1 MARSV
6 LAKPRAV
13 SAPVVVALLA
23 LAGGAQADSNESLVG
38 WTAPVPPDP
47 NATSSNWVDTGHAY
61 VTHQAEALTQWMDQF
76 FGDPNYNLEQAESLL
91 RLQLVDNWTSAD
103 GHDPKPR
110 IRGKLQLPRISRRL
124 DLVFS
129 DEEEDS
135 EIPGDDQLDEEV
147 GLQYRV
153 SDKGRNRF
161 DFTLSANTGGLKP
174 GVKYRNQGPWAEDLN
189 YRFIQRVQHESD
201 EGVYATSQ
209 FDINYRQGDN
219 AIWRWTQRAIYGEE
233 TEGAEWR
240 SRLAMRQRYRAATPR
255 PVAVEYFGSVD
266 GVTDPETEVRNY
278 RLGFVLRR
286 QLWRPYLF
294 VEVEPSYNW
303 RLQPDDIR
311 RKGVL
316 GVVLRLEFA
325 LQRDLARPP
334 APEPEGRADRDSPGS

>member
-1 MARSV
+1 
-6 LAKPRAV
+6 
-13 SAPVVVALLA
+13 
-23 LAGGAQADSNESLVG
+23 
-38 WTAPVPPDP
+38 
-47 NATSSNWVDTGHAY
+47 
-61 VTHQAEALTQWMDQF
+61 MDQF
-76 FGDPNYNLEQAESLL
+76 FGDPDYNLEQAESLL
-91 RLQLVDNWTSAD
+91 RLQLVDDWNSAD

-129 DEEEDS
+129 DEDEDAA
-135 EIPGDDQLDEEV
+135 IPGDDEFREEV

-153 SDKGRNRF
+153 GDRGRNRF

-174 GVKYRNQGPWAEDLN
+174 GVKFRNQAPWAEDLG
-189 YRFIQRVQHESD
+189 YRFIQRLQHESN

-209 FDINYRQGDN
+209 FDINYRQSDN
-219 AIWRWTQRAIYGEE
+219 AIWRWTQRVVYGEE

-240 SRLAMRQRYRAATPR
+240 SRLAMRRRLHAGSPR
-255 PVAVEYFGSVD
+255 PVALEYFGSVD
-266 GVTDPETEVRNY
+266 GVTDPENELRNY

-294 VEVEPSYNW
+294 VELEPSYNW
-303 RLQPDDIR
+303 RLHPDDER

-325 LQRDLARPP
+325 LQRDLARPW
-334 APEPEGRADRDSPGS
+334 AKVSGS

>member
-1 MARSV
+1 M
-6 LAKPRAV
+6 
-13 SAPVVVALLA
+13 
-23 LAGGAQADSNESLVG
+23 ADSNESLVG

-47 NATSSNWVDTGHAY
+47 NAVSSNWVDTGHAY

-91 RLQLVDNWTSAD
+91 RLQLVDDWNSAD

-110 IRGKLQLPRISRRL
+110 VRGKLQLPRISRRL

-129 DEEEDS
+129 DEDEDAA
-135 EIPGDDQLDEEV
+135 IPGDDELGEEV

-153 SDKGRNRF
+153 RDRGRSRF
-161 DFTLSANTGGLKP
+161 DFTLSANTGGFKP
-174 GVKYRNQGPWAEDLN
+174 GAKYRNQGPLAEDLN
-189 YRFIQRVQHESD
+189 YRFIQRLQHESD
-201 EGVYATSQ
+201 EGFYATSQ
-209 FDINYRQGDN
+209 LDLNFRQNDN

-240 SRLAMRQRYRAATPR
+240 SRLAMRRRLLASSTR
-255 PVAVEYFGSVD
+255 PVAIEYFGSVD
-266 GVTDPETEVRNY
+266 GVTDPETEIRNY

-303 RLQPDDIR
+303 RLQPEDVR

-334 APEPEGRADRDSPGS
+334 SHASES

>member
-6 LAKPRAV
+6 LAKPGWV
-13 SAPVVVALLA
+13 SAPLLLLLLA
-23 LAGGAQADSNESLVG
+23 TGAAADNESLVG

-47 NATSSNWVDTGHAY
+47 NAVGSNWVDSSHAY
-61 VTHQAEALTQWMDQF
+61 VTHQAETLTRWMDRF

-91 RLQLVDNWTSAD
+91 RLQFVDNWTSAD
-103 GHDPKPR
+103 GHDLKPR

-129 DEEEDS
+129 DEQQDAEV
-135 EIPGDDQLDEEV
+135 PGNDQLDEEV

-153 SDKGRNRF
+153 SDRGRSRF

-174 GVKYRNQGPWAEDLN
+174 GVKYRNQGPWAENLG
-189 YRFIQRVQHESD
+189 YRFIQRLQHESD
-201 EGVYATSQ
+201 EGFYATSQ
-209 FDINYRQGDN
+209 FDLNYRQSDH
-219 AIWRWTQRAIYGEE
+219 AIWRWTQRVVYGEE

-240 SRLAMRQRYRAATPR
+240 SRLANRQRYRADSAR
-255 PVAVEYFGSVD
+255 PVAIEYFGAID
-266 GVTDPETEVRNY
+266 AVTDPETEVRNY

-294 VEVEPSYNW
+294 VELEPSYNW

-316 GVVLRLEFA
+316 GLVLRLEFA
-325 LQRDLARPP
+325 LERDLARPG
-334 APEPEGRADRDSPGS
+334 AADS

>member
-1 MARSV
+1 M
-6 LAKPRAV
+6 L
-13 SAPVVVALLA
+13 VVLLA
-23 LAGGAQADSNESLVG
+23 LAAGAMADSNESLVG

-47 NATSSNWVDTGHAY
+47 NAVSSNWVDTGHAY
-61 VTHQAEALTQWMDQF
+61 VTHQAEALTQWMDHF

-91 RLQLVDNWTSAD
+91 RLQFVDDWNSAD

-110 IRGKLQLPRISRRL
+110 VRGKLQLPRISRRL

-129 DEEEDS
+129 DEDEDAA
-135 EIPGDDQLDEEV
+135 IPGDDELGEEV

-153 SDKGRNRF
+153 SDRGRSRF
-161 DFTLSANTGGLKP
+161 DFTLSANTGGFKP
-174 GVKYRNQGPWAEDLN
+174 GVKYRNQGPLAEDLN
-189 YRFIQRVQHESD
+189 YRFIQRLQHEND
-201 EGVYATSQ
+201 EGFYGTSQ
-209 FDINYRQGDN
+209 FDLNYRQGDN

-240 SRLAMRQRYRAATPR
+240 SRLAMRRRLLASSTR
-255 PVAVEYFGSVD
+255 PVAIEYFGSVD
-266 GVTDPETEVRNY
+266 GVTDPETEIRNY

-303 RLQPDDIR
+303 RLQPEDVR

-334 APEPEGRADRDSPGS
+334 SHASES

>member
-1 MARSV
+1 MLV
-6 LAKPRAV
+6 T
-13 SAPVVVALLA
+13 LLA
-23 LAGGAQADSNESLVG
+23 LTGGALADSNESLVG

-91 RLQLVDNWTSAD
+91 RLQLIDDWNSAD

-124 DLVFS
+124 DLVFADEAS
-129 DEEEDS
+129 DAGN
-135 EIPGDDQLDEEV
+135 PADDELSEEV

-153 SDKGRNRF
+153 SDRGRNRF
-161 DFTLSANTGGLKP
+161 DFTLRAKTDGLVP

-189 YRFIQRVQHESD
+189 YRFIQRFQHESG
-201 EGVYATSQ
+201 EGLYATSQ
-209 FDINYRQGDN
+209 FDINYRQGAN

-240 SRLAMRQRYRAATPR
+240 SRLAMRRRLHASSSR
-255 PVAVEYFGSVD
+255 PVAIEYFGSVD
-266 GVTDPETEVRNY
+266 GVTDPETEIRNY
-278 RLGFVLRR
+278 RLGFVVRR

-316 GVVLRLEFA
+316 GAVLRLEFA

-334 APEPEGRADRDSPGS
+334 AQDPEG